1 MPGPALGA
9 NKRRNTMLHL
19 AIVEDDA
26 VMRRYLREKISE
38 TLSSS
43 RSTAEYDLFEDG
55 DSFLSFAA
63 DHYHFDA
70 VFLDIEM
77 PGTDGIGTARRFLRL
92 QPESRII
99 FVSAREDLV
108 YDTFAVRPFR
118 FLPKSRLL
126 QRLPEALEAL
136 VEETASSVS
145 DRLIF
150 SDSSG
155 DMYSFSLRT
164 VVYIEARNK
173 DCRIVT
179 TEGERE
185 IRCRLTDIEL
195 KLPSGNF
202 IKIHRSYIVN
212 ASYIYLIGRSS
223 VTLTTG
229 EDLPLS
235 RNRVQEVRRAFLLF
249 AGDN

>member
-1 MPGPALGA
+1 
-9 NKRRNTMLHL
+9 MLHI

-26 VMRRYLREKISE
+26 VMRRYLRDKISE
-38 TLSSS
+38 CLSAS
-43 RSTAEYDLFEDG
+43 RTSAEYDLFPDG
-55 DSFLSFAA
+55 DSFLSSAG
-63 DHYHFDA
+63 DHYLFDA

-77 PGTDGIGTARRFLRL
+77 PGTEGIETARRFMRL

-126 QRLPEALEAL
+126 RRLSETVDAL
-136 VEETASSVS
+136 VEETKSLSQ
-145 DRLIF
+145 DRLVF
-150 SDSSG
+150 SDSAG
-155 DMYSFSLRT
+155 DMYSFSLKNI
-164 VVYIEARNK
+164 VYIEARNK

-179 TEGERE
+179 DDGETQ

-195 KLPSGNF
+195 RLPSGNF
-202 IKIHRSYIVN
+202 IKVHRSYIVN

-223 VTLTTG
+223 VSLTTG

-249 AGDN
+249 AGDIRC